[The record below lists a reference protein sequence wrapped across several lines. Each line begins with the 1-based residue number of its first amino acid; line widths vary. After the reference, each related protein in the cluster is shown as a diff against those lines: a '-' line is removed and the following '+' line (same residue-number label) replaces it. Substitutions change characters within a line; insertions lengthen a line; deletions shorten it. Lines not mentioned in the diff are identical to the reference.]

1 MPEELKVRIMV
12 VSGTVLQSTLL
23 DSPQGSSLDTE
34 TAACLQ
40 WCPKERDGSRTD
52 SDGVLVDGGH
62 CSLPDLQGLRRSSE
76 GCLPACL
83 FLFLILHLILRTLRK
98 GRERLERWLSWQ
110 GTCCASM
117 GSQDRTPQ
125 MHVRGWTW
133 WQAVV
138 IPAVGR

>member
-62 CSLPDLQGLRRSSE
+62 CSLPDRQRAVCQLVYFSFSFCTSFSG
-76 GCLPACL
+76 
-83 FLFLILHLILRTLRK
+83 HLGK
-98 GRERLERWLSWQ
+98 AE
-110 GTCCASM
+110 
-117 GSQDRTPQ
+117 
-125 MHVRGWTW
+125 RGWRGGSAGKALAV
-133 WQAVV
+133 QAWGPK
-138 IPAVGR
+138 IEPHRCM